1 MKLCYNYILINNIK
15 INRLIMASISSRP
28 NEIKYFFRDQPLGV
42 TQTTDSQTNL
52 VMIQQLAQEHI
63 RQNNIRDAKNI
74 RVLKNGTVQI
84 LGDRNNPIHSF
95 SISTLKTILEKA
107 FSPVKSLVASQIED
121 ANAQE
126 KVLEQTSAH
135 MPAQAAA
142 SSREFGDSRFG
153 QGDHRSD
160 APLRSRPIAQERLPS
175 SRTLNPVDD
184 SRLRDFSDGRAPSS
198 SRFSSFPVRAEEM
211 DDVAQLRE
219 QLESL
224 TLENRGLQ
232 AQLWARE
239 APRPAEDTAAMK
251 ATLFATRKEKYD
263 LEILKNNQKA
273 IELEKFLNHLEAYKV
288 ALEERED
295 TVDLYSKFSIALSD
309 YFGEEI
315 EEEKAFKDKI
325 IEKENKPKTWVET
338 GMSFLTMG
346 AREDADRIADVNDQ
360 IEAVKK
366 QREALNQRNT
376 LLSNLNEV
384 KDADLLQIREDCDQ
398 AEQEITDLQKKRD
411 SLIKQLGGES
421 TNIKDPN
428 FKFENLKTYKDTAN
442 ITACNQACAKL
453 HGERTRLKELVK
465 DLILAAENEAKFKS
479 LKEAAASRRVEL
491 MAKVRSPKTYKE
503 IPSDFTRLSSG
514 NIKDHNTHLTQSL
527 ANLVAYSDDLENA
540 LESLK
545 ALELR

>member
-1 MKLCYNYILINNIK
+1 
-15 INRLIMASISSRP
+15 MASISSRP
-28 NEIKYFFRDQPLGV
+28 NEIKYFFGDQELGV
-42 TQTTDSQTNL
+42 THTTDSQTSL
-52 VMIQQLAQEHI
+52 QRIQELAQEQI
-63 RQNNIRDAKNI
+63 RENNIRNAKNI
-74 RVLKNGTVQI
+74 KVLKNGTVQI
-84 LGDRNNPIHSF
+84 LGDRNNPLHSF
-95 SISTLKTILEKA
+95 SISPSKPILEKA
-107 FSPVKSLVASQIED
+107 FSPVKSLLASKTED
-121 ANAQE
+121 PNTQQ

-142 SSREFGDSRFG
+142 SSRAPYDPRIREEQRGRDMPFG
-153 QGDHRSD
+153 
-160 APLRSRPIAQERLPS
+160 SRPIAQEPLAS
-175 SRTLNPVDD
+175 SRTLNPVDH
-184 SRLRDFSDGRAPSS
+184 SRSRDFSDGRAPSS
-198 SRFSSFPVRAEEM
+198 RGFFPFPERAEEM

-232 AQLWARE
+232 AQLRARE
-239 APRPAEDTAAMK
+239 VPRAAEDTAAMK

-273 IELEKFLNHLEAYKV
+273 IELKQFLNHLQAYKL
-288 ALEERED
+288 ALEEREE
-295 TVDLYSKFSIALSD
+295 TVDIYSKFSIALSD
-309 YFGEEI
+309 YFSDEI
-315 EEEKAFKDKI
+315 KEEKAFKDKI
-325 IEKENKPKTWVET
+325 IEKENKPKTWVQT
-338 GMSFLTMG
+338 GMSLLSLGTMG
-346 AREDADRIADVNDQ
+346 ARGDANRIADVNDQ
-360 IEAVKK
+360 MEAVKK
-366 QREALNQRNT
+366 QLEALNQRNT

-384 KDADLLQIREDCDQ
+384 KDADLLQIREECDQ

-442 ITACNQACAKL
+442 ITACNQARAKL

-479 LKEAAASRRVEL
+479 VREAAASRRVEL

-514 NIKDHNTHLTQSL
+514 NIKQHNADLTQSL
-527 ANLVAYSDDLENA
+527 ANLVAYSNDLENA
-540 LESLK
+540 LGSLK